1 MFGSIMTFG
10 GMIGAIFSG
19 KVADLMGRKGVN
31 FLTIWNSYKHM
42 FQDHVLMNFS
52 LKQTMWFAQIF
63 CIFGWVAVALAKDSM
78 WLDIGRL
85 STGFAVGL
93 LSYVVIILLLS
104 FFPFILCIIYLFI
117 FTDFVLTLL
126 PSDTSLHCRN
136 NTKTCSRSVCI
147 C

>member
-19 KVADLMGRKGVN
+19 KVADLMGRKG
-31 FLTIWNSYKHM
+31 
-42 FQDHVLMNFS
+42 
-52 LKQTMWFAQIF
+52 TMWFAQIF